1 MKQQFFVVVDNVRSV
16 ENVGSIFRTADALSV
31 DKVFLCGIS
40 PTPKHEKMAKTA
52 LGAEKTVAWE
62 YHKQTWRL
70 VKELKRQGVFIVA
83 LEQVK
88 NSVSLESASW
98 RTKFPLALVLGHE
111 IKGVSP
117 SALRLADAIV
127 EIPMLGQKESLNVAV
142 AFGIAGYEV
151 NKHRAV

>member
-1 MKQQFFVVVDNVRSV
+1 
-16 ENVGSIFRTADALSV
+16 LSV

-40 PTPKHEKMAKTA
+40 PTPKNERIAKTA

-83 LEQVK
+83 LEQAPG
-88 NSVSLESASW
+88 SILLEKFKP
-98 RTKFPLALVLGHE
+98 KFPLALVLGHE

-117 SALRLADAIV
+117 SALRLANAIV
-127 EIPMLGQKESLNVAV
+127 EISMLGQKESLNVAV
-142 AFGIAGYEV
+142 AFGIAAYEIM
-151 NKHRAV
+151 KPS